1 MTTNYIEAIRSNI
14 DLATLLHLDGIK
26 FSEDGSACPF
36 CKAVAA
42 FHVDS
47 KAGIYSCFNCKEGG
61 DLFAYIMK
69 TDGVPFEAACEILR
83 EIIANRYRKMFY
95 LLQAFM
101 WRPSMIKQEVQEVI
115 DDAKLFRRKADPVLL
130 ELTKNLL
137 TFPSMVDSKE
147 NMTAF
152 CKRMIAADRK
162 RFAEYDEET
171 LKQYGWVGK
180 TYEQAVFGE

>member
-1 MTTNYIEAIRSNI
+1 MNTSYVEAIRSSI
-14 DLATLLHLDGIK
+14 DLATLLHLDGIE
-26 FSEDGSACPF
+26 FSETGSECPF
-36 CKAVAA
+36 CKKPGS
-42 FHVDS
+42 FHV
-47 KAGIYSCFNCKEGG
+47 KPEKGIYNCFHCKEGG

-101 WRPSMIKQEVQEVI
+101 WRPSLIKHEVQEVI
-115 DDAKLFRRKADPVLL
+115 DDAKSCKRKADPVLL
-130 ELTKNLL
+130 ELTKSLL

-171 LKQYGWVGK
+171 LKRYGWIGK